1 MSRLVEVGAE
11 MAAAR
16 RAAGLT
22 VPQLAARIGVSQ
34 QAVYWWE
41 HGRNAPRPYAA
52 RRWFQVL
59 GLPVPD
65 DVEAVF
71 GTKMPHG
78 TRAAYRRHRRR
89 GEMPCQACVEAAR
102 VYSRSQVRGAA

>member
-11 MAAAR
+11 MAARR

-22 VPQLAARIGVSQ
+22 RQRLADLVGVSV

-41 HGRNAPRPYAA
+41 YGRNAPRPYAA
-52 RRWFQVL
+52 RRWFKVL

-65 DVEAVF
+65 DIEEHF
-71 GTKMPHG
+71 GTTLPHG

-89 GEMPCQACVEAAR
+89 GELPCWPCAEA
-102 VYSRSQVRGAA
+102 SRAYDRDRRSA